1 MDKNLNQNF
10 KTSIVSPPE
19 LHEKK
24 LYVQQEGDTC
34 LITITLESLTQTLAQ
49 ALWLSGKISPVPLC
63 SGLGRCGACKVRF
76 MSSAPLHSTLESEV
90 LGESAIGDGWRLA
103 CRHTLENLYFEQDG
117 IHLYMPAPAIKKK
130 HVPFSMQDHKHTQ
143 CQPATLSIDLG
154 TTSFC
159 WQLLDINKQ
168 IANEGKEL
176 NPQMGAGSDIISRI
190 QFGTKPQG
198 AQLLARVVREKIQD
212 ILHNV
217 APAYVVQEIGLA
229 ANTAMTALFLE
240 KDVQGLAHAPY
251 SLPLTGHSHAH
262 VHGLPPIYLPPA
274 LAPFVGSDISAGY
287 AALMARKNAG
297 ENVSFP
303 FLLADLGT
311 NGEFILA
318 VNERE
323 AFITSVPMGPALE
336 GIGLSHGHMADESAG
351 IVHAVRLGPTGLQP
365 QTIDG
370 TVPQKICG
378 TGYISLIHALL
389 KVGLLTETGL
399 FTKQPAHKNKSP
411 FFIKLAASLTQK
423 NERMVLNLWQNMSPS
438 PMYLYAHDVEEI
450 LKVKA
455 SFSFAMAQLLKH
467 AGLAPAQL
475 QHIYIAGAMGQHVH
489 IADLEGLGFVPQ
501 GAGARII
508 SLGNSALEGMS
519 ALLLD
524 DNLREHIYQWS
535 KGCALV
541 NLTEDEHFTEKFMQH
556 MNFSYAG

>member
-1 MDKNLNQNF
+1 MARPF
-10 KTSIVSPPE
+10 PP
-19 LHEKK
+19 HEKR
-24 LYVQQEGDTC
+24 LYVQQEGDAS
-34 LITITLESLTQTLAQ
+34 LITITLDSLTQTLAQ
-49 ALWLSGKISPVPLC
+49 ALWLSGQLSPVPLC

-76 MSSAPLHSTLESEV
+76 MGPAPLHTALENEI
-90 LGESAIGDGWRLA
+90 LGENAIADGWRLA
-103 CRHTLENLYFEQDG
+103 CRHTLTSLIFKNDSMYLYV
-117 IHLYMPAPAIKKK
+117 PAPKIKKSSI
-130 HVPFSMQDHKHTQ
+130 PFSPLNHEHIQR
-143 CQPATLSIDLG
+143 QPATLSIDLG

-159 WQLLDINKQ
+159 WQVLDTNGHIVS
-168 IANEGKEL
+168 EGKEL

-190 QFGTKPQG
+190 QFGMKPHG
-198 AQLLARVVREKIQD
+198 AQLLSRLVHEKIQH
-212 ILHNV
+212 IIQNM
-217 APAYVVQEIGLA
+217 APAYIIQEVGLA

-240 KDVQGLAHAPY
+240 KDVQCLAHAPY
-251 SLPLTGHSHAH
+251 SLPLTGHCHAH
-262 VHGLPPIYLPPA
+262 VHELPPIYLPPA

-297 ENVSFP
+297 ENVNFP

-318 VNERE
+318 INDRE

-336 GIGLSHGHMADESAG
+336 GIGLSHGHMADGSAG
-351 IVHAVRLGPTGLQP
+351 IVHTVRLSPTGLQP
-365 QTIDG
+365 QTLDG
-370 TVPQKICG
+370 TAPQKICG

-399 FTKQPAHKNKSP
+399 FTKQPTYKNKSP
-411 FFIKLAASLTQK
+411 FFTKLAAGLTQK
-423 NERMVLNLWQNMSPS
+423 NERMVLSLWQNMSPS

-475 QHIYIAGAMGQHVH
+475 QHIYIAGAMGQHVQM
-489 IADLEGLGFVPQ
+489 ADFEGLGFVPQ
-501 GAGARII
+501 GAGTRII

-524 DNLREHIYQWS
+524 NNLRENIYQWS
-535 KGCALV
+535 KGCTLV